1 MERKVTLRW
10 EPQRFVQMFR
20 PVHFVTYRHTNV
32 KRNVTHPGTDTM
44 DQKFVTYYRVSTDK
58 QGRSGLGLEAQKKT
72 VLDFINGNDSEIVGE
87 YVEVESGKNDD
98 RPELQKAI
106 RTCKLKKAR
115 LVVSKL
121 DRLSRD
127 LHFIT
132 ELQRSGVQF
141 TIAEMPEAT
150 ELTVH
155 IYAAMAQHERKEIGR
170 RTKNALAA
178 AKARGVALGNPCIL
192 SGERIPGS
200 GDTTNA
206 NQVRKSKANEFALDI
221 AQTIK
226 EEIVPGQSLREIAD
240 DLNNMGYRT
249 ARDKEW
255 QATSVK
261 RIIDRTKFESKYMRG

>member
-1 MERKVTLRW
+1 M
-10 EPQRFVQMFR
+10 
-20 PVHFVTYRHTNV
+20 N
-32 KRNVTHPGTDTM
+32 
-44 DQKFVTYYRVSTDK
+44 QKFVTYYRVSTDK

-72 VLDFINGNDSEIVGE
+72 VLDFIDGNKSEIVGE
-87 YVEVESGKNDD
+87 YVEIESGKRDD

-115 LVVSKL
+115 LIVSKL

-155 IYAAMAQHERKEIGR
+155 IYAAMGQHERKEIGR
-170 RTKNALAA
+170 RTKAALQA
-178 AKARGVALGNPCIL
+178 AKARGVKLGNPCIL
-192 SGERIPGS
+192 RGERIPGS
-200 GDTTNA
+200 GNTTNA
-206 NQVRKSKANEFALDI
+206 NQIRISKADEFAQDI
-221 AQTIK
+221 AEIIK
-226 EEIVPGQSLREIAD
+226 EEIVPGQSLREIAN

-249 ARDKEW
+249 TRNKEW
-255 QATSVK
+255 LATSVK
-261 RIIDRTKFESKYMRG
+261 RIIDRTKFESQYMKK